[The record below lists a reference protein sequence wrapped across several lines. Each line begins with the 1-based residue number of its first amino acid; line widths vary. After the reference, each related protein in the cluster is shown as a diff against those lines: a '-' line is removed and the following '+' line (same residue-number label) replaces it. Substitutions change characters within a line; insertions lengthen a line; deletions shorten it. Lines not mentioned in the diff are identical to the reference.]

1 MIVFDVTCKNDHTFE
16 GWFKDGDTF
25 DSLVSKGEV
34 ACPICGD
41 THVRKGLVAPRL
53 GGMRKGKDR
62 MPEPAE
68 AGEPADNGKA
78 GREKKKEKRDAEEFR
93 EFLSAVGEKRHVEE
107 NSTYV
112 ATGSP
117 RRPARSTTARPS
129 PSRYTARPRLR
140 KQRNSMTRAST
151 STAFPGPR
159 SRTRNP
165 PTVPPGNARRD
176 YGRGRSADR
185 M

>member
-16 GWFKDGDTF
+16 GWFKDSDTF

-62 MPEPAE
+62 TPESVEP
-68 AGEPADNGKA
+68 GEPADSGKA
-78 GREKKKEKRDAEEFR
+78 GREKKKKKRDAEEFR
-93 EFLSAVGEKRHVEE
+93 EFLSAVGELKRHVEE

-112 ATGSP
+112 GDRFPEEARKIHYGEAEPQSIYGEATSKEAAELNDEGIDFHRIP
-117 RRPARSTTARPS
+117 WPAKPDA
-129 PSRYTARPRLR
+129 
-140 KQRNSMTRAST
+140 
-151 STAFPGPR
+151 
-159 SRTRNP
+159 
-165 PTVPPGNARRD
+165 
-176 YGRGRSADR
+176 
-185 M
+185 